1 MSKRTKDELLSAL
14 RGVLGDNQS
23 DEAIELI
30 EDITDTFEAPAEDWE
45 QKFKDNDA
53 AWRQKFKDNDAAWR
67 QKYTV
72 RFFAGDVDQGDG
84 GNTETVIESGETEKN
99 LTYDELFEEG

>member
-1 MSKRTKDELLSAL
+1 MPKRTKDELLSAL

-23 DEAIELI
+23 DEAIALI
-30 EDITDTFEAPAEDWE
+30 EDVTDTFEAPAEDWE
-45 QKFKDNDA
+45 QKY
-53 AWRQKFKDNDAAWR
+53 KDNDAAWR
-67 QKYTV
+67 QKYTE

-84 GNTETVIESGETEKN
+84 GNTETVIESEETEKN

>member
-1 MSKRTKDELLSAL
+1 MPKRTKDELLSAL

-23 DEAIELI
+23 DEAIALI
-30 EDITDTFEAPAEDWE
+30 EDVTDTFEAPAEDWE

-53 AWRQKFKDNDAAWR
+53 AWRQK
-67 QKYTV
+67 YTE

-99 LTYDELFEEG
+99 LTYDDLFEGG